1 MAEKSCVLHWIR
13 ESGIEG
19 GEIVIILEEITHKN
33 DTYYNVVNLDGHQ
46 YIVNHSYLHP
56 LLEGELFN
64 RIKKKIERLK
74 KKVRSLKARNT
85 RLLRHKN

>member
-1 MAEKSCVLHWIR
+1 MTEKSCVLHLIR

-33 DTYYNVVNLDGHQ
+33 DTYYNVVSLDGHQ

-74 KKVRSLKARNT
+74 KKVKNLRAINN
-85 RLLRHKN
+85 RLLRRKS